1 MKAQNEHVQP
11 AIRIHEAVDLSE
23 YAKHILA
30 HEDHPLFDEAVAV
43 AEVGAL
49 RSAYVMIWLACAESL
64 KRRFREAQ
72 LRDNAAGK
80 IAGEIDTMERQH
92 RAVDKFLL
100 EKAQEYGFVSDSG
113 RVVLNQIYEM
123 RCIYAH
129 PYEQAPS
136 REKVTDAAAS
146 VVDLVLSKPV
156 RLRHGFGKQLLN
168 SLLEDRSYLD
178 DQESAVADF
187 TKSIVA
193 RLDESVHRWLLDRYW
208 EELEKLSDD
217 SSMAIF
223 FRRGTWF
230 CRTMLAEVGVATL
243 THDQWHDRSRR
254 FPKTLISVC
263 GIADIFR
270 AIGELAQNS
279 LVGSAFEESKTRAS
293 VLVHLEG
300 LYNDG
305 VLSERQSARFFQQV
319 SDLKTSTM
327 LASGLSTK
335 TCYPNLI
342 EALRS
347 YNWYVQNP
355 AIDTVM
361 SNGAE
366 QVAELTEEQR
376 ITLGRNILQAGQG
389 TAASAIEFLEKLSQ
403 DATGWPFDVVRG
415 IALESFTNESNEIR
429 FKDRYLDLVLSTLV
443 HIDEIRR
450 GELITQ
456 IAESIAAG
464 TPQGWVD
471 RRKIDPVTASLRT
484 YTWAEP
490 LVEIL
495 EAKFPAELPEES

>member
-1 MKAQNEHVQP
+1 MNISSQQSVSQ
-11 AIRIHEAVDLSE
+11 AIDLSE
-23 YAKHILA
+23 YAKNILVD
-30 HEDHPLFDEAVAV
+30 EDRPLFDEAMAV
-43 AEVGAL
+43 AKVGAR

-72 LRDNAAGK
+72 LRDNAAAK
-80 IAGEIDTMERQH
+80 IAGEIDTRETQH

-100 EKAQEYGFVSDSG
+100 DKTQEYGFVSDSS

-129 PYEQAPS
+129 PYEEAPS
-136 REKVTDAAAS
+136 REKVIDAAAS

-193 RLDESVHRWLLDRYW
+193 RLDEGVHLWLLDRYW
-208 EELEKLSDD
+208 EELEKISGD
-217 SSMAIF
+217 SSMAVF

-230 CRTMLAEVGVATL
+230 CRMMLAEVGVSML

-263 GIADIFR
+263 GIADIFGS
-270 AIGELAQNS
+270 IGELAQNS
-279 LVGSAFEESKTRAS
+279 LVGSVFEESKTRAS
-293 VLVHLEG
+293 VLAHLEG
-300 LYNDG
+300 LYKDG
-305 VLSERQSARFFQQV
+305 VLSERQSDRFFQHV
-319 SDLKTSTM
+319 SDLDTSTL

-335 TCYPNLI
+335 TCYAKLI
-342 EALRS
+342 EALMS
-347 YNWYVQNP
+347 YNWYIQNP

-361 SNGAE
+361 SNGPGQA
-366 QVAELTEEQR
+366 AELTEEQQT
-376 ITLGRNILQAGQG
+376 TLGRNILQAGQE
-389 TAASAIEFLEKLSQ
+389 TAASAIEFLENLSR

-429 FKDRYLDLVLSTLV
+429 FKDRYLVLVLSALV
-443 HIDEIRR
+443 HIDEVLRDEI
-450 GELITQ
+450 IAQ
-456 IAESIAAG
+456 IARSIAVG

-471 RRKIDPVTASLRT
+471 RRKMDPVIASLCT
-484 YTWAEP
+484 YTWAAP

-495 EAKFPAELPEES
+495 EAKFRDELA